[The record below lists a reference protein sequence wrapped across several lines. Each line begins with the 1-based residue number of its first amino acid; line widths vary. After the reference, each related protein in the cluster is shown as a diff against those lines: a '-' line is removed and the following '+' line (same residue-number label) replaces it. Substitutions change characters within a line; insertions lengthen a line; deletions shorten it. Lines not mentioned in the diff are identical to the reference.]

1 MSTEKKNLEPGLPPL
16 LPETKTV
23 MDTLMAAD
31 LIKKALQLAVDQDN
45 LCLQEQIAITETPS
59 SPFGEEI
66 RGKDFVERFT
76 KLGLLVVHMDEV
88 GNVIGRRPG
97 VGPEPRTKL
106 IISAHLDTV
115 FPAGTN
121 PKVRQEG
128 NRYLA
133 PGISD
138 DARGLAAILQV
149 LRTLQEFKIQT
160 IGDIL
165 FVGSV
170 GEEGNGDLR
179 GSKYLFNK
187 SGIHI
192 DGFISVDGVNVNR
205 VLCGATGSKRYRV
218 HFDGPGGHSW
228 NAFGTPSAI
237 HAIGRAIA
245 KIADLQTVSDP
256 KTTFTCG
263 TIKGGT
269 TVNSIAAH
277 VEMELDM
284 RSAGAKELDELEAR
298 ILPIFEQA
306 AKDENARWGYKDED
320 GVKLTLEPI
329 GHRPGGGQKD
339 EVSVLQAARGA
350 MAALGI
356 PLYSYAFAST
366 DHNVAVNKGIP
377 ATTLGGGGKEGFNHN
392 VKEWYEPVDAY
403 QGPQLAMLTSL
414 VLVGVEGVSEPVLE
428 KRA

>member
-1 MSTEKKNLEPGLPPL
+1 MDNPANAKPVELPPIHEDVQAVVNKL
-16 LPETKTV
+16 VACETIKAAIEAVKRDDEKT
-23 MDTLMAAD
+23 LAD
-31 LIKKALQLAVDQDN
+31 
-45 LCLQEQIAITETPS
+45 QIAITEVEAP
-59 SPFGEEI
+59 PFHEEV
-66 RGKDFVERFT
+66 RAKELVRRFEE
-76 KLGLLVVHMDEV
+76 LGLKASIDEE
-88 GNVIGRRPG
+88 GNVLARRCG
-97 VGPEPRTKL
+97 QGNGPTL
-106 IISAHLDTV
+106 VLAAHLDTV

-121 PKVRQEG
+121 PKVRKEG

-149 LRTLQEFKIQT
+149 LRTLQEFSVKT
-160 IGDIL
+160 VGDIL
-165 FVGSV
+165 FVCSV

-187 SGIHI
+187 SGIAV

-205 VLCGATGSKRYRV
+205 LLRGATGSKRYRV

-245 KIADLQTVSDP
+245 KIADIQTKTDP

-284 RSAGAKELDELEAR
+284 RSAGANELDELEAQ

-329 GHRPGGGQKD
+329 GHRPGGSQSD
-339 EVSVLQAARGA
+339 DVSVLQAARGA
-350 MAALGI
+350 MGALGI

-366 DHNVAVNKGIP
+366 DHNIAVNKGVP

-403 QGPQLAMLTSL
+403 LGPQLAMLTSL
-414 VLVGVEGVSEPVLE
+414 ILVGVAGATEPVLK

>member
-1 MSTEKKNLEPGLPPL
+1 MDNPPNAKPLEMPPL
-16 LPETKTV
+16 QAHV
-23 MDTLMAAD
+23 QA
-31 LIKKALQLAVDQDN
+31 AVDKLTASETIKAAIEAVKRDDEKT
-45 LCLQEQIAITETPS
+45 LADQIAITEVEAP
-59 SPFGEEI
+59 PFHEDVRAKDMVRRFEE
-66 RGKDFVERFT
+66 
-76 KLGLLVVHMDEV
+76 LGLKATIDEE
-88 GNVIGRRPG
+88 GNVLARRAG
-97 VGPEPRTKL
+97 TGNGPTL
-106 IISAHLDTV
+106 VLAAHLDTV

-121 PKVRQEG
+121 PKVRKEG
-128 NRYLA
+128 DRYLA

-138 DARGLAAILQV
+138 DARGLAVILQV
-149 LRTLQEFKIQT
+149 LRTLQEFKVKT
-160 IGDIL
+160 VGDIL
-165 FVGSV
+165 FVCSV

-187 SGIHI
+187 SGIQI

-205 VLCGATGSKRYRV
+205 VLRGATGSKRYRV
-218 HFDGPGGHSW
+218 HYDGPGGHSW

-245 KIADLQTVSDP
+245 KISDIQTKTDP

-263 TIKGGT
+263 TIHGGT

-284 RSAGAKELDELEAR
+284 RSAGASELDELEAQ

-329 GHRPGGGQKD
+329 GHRPGGSQSD
-339 EVSVLQAARGA
+339 DVSVLQAARGA
-350 MAALGI
+350 MAALDI

-366 DHNVAVNKGIP
+366 DHNIAVNKGVP
-377 ATTLGGGGKEGFNHN
+377 ATTLGGGGREGFNHN

-414 VLVGVEGVSEPVLE
+414 VLVGVAGTTDPVLV

>member
-1 MSTEKKNLEPGLPPL
+1 MDNPVNAKPLEMPPL
-16 LPETKTV
+16 LAHV
-23 MDTLMAAD
+23 QA
-31 LIKKALQLAVDQDN
+31 AVDKLVACETVKAAIEAVKRDDE
-45 LCLQEQIAITETPS
+45 LTLADQIAITEVEAP
-59 SPFGEEI
+59 PFNEQVRAE
-66 RGKDFVERFT
+66 DFVRRLTE
-76 KLGLLVVHMDEV
+76 LGLEARIDEE
-88 GNVIGRRPG
+88 GNVLARRAG
-97 VGPEPRTKL
+97 KGNGPTL
-106 IISAHLDTV
+106 VLAAHLDTV
-115 FPAGTN
+115 FPAGT
-121 PKVRQEG
+121 KVRKEG

-149 LRTLQEFKIQT
+149 LRTLQEFKIET
-160 IGDIL
+160 VGDIL
-165 FVGSV
+165 FVASV

-187 SGIHI
+187 SGIQI

-205 VLCGATGSKRYRV
+205 VLRGATGSKRYRV
-218 HFDGPGGHSW
+218 HYDGPGGHSW

-237 HAIGRAIA
+237 HAMGRAIA
-245 KIADLQTVSDP
+245 KVADVQTKTEP

-269 TVNSIAAH
+269 TVNSIAGH

-284 RSAGAKELDELEAR
+284 RSAGASELDELEAQ

-306 AKDENARWGYKDED
+306 AKDENARWGYSDED

-329 GHRPGGGQKD
+329 GHRPGGGQAD
-339 EVSVLQAARGA
+339 DVSVLQAARGA

-366 DHNVAVNKGIP
+366 DHNVAVNKGVP

-403 QGPQLAMLTSL
+403 LGPQLALLTSL
-414 VLVGVEGVSEPVLE
+414 VLVGIDGVTEPVLE
-428 KRA
+428 KRAKFRRK

>member
-1 MSTEKKNLEPGLPPL
+1 MDNPPNAKPLEMPPL
-16 LPETKTV
+16 QAHV
-23 MDTLMAAD
+23 QA
-31 LIKKALQLAVDQDN
+31 AVDKLTASETIKAAIEAVKRDDEKT
-45 LCLQEQIAITETPS
+45 LADQIAITEVEAP
-59 SPFGEEI
+59 PFHEDVRAKDMVRRFEE
-66 RGKDFVERFT
+66 
-76 KLGLLVVHMDEV
+76 LGLKATIDEE
-88 GNVIGRRPG
+88 GNVLARRAG
-97 VGPEPRTKL
+97 TGNGPTL
-106 IISAHLDTV
+106 VLAAHLDTV

-121 PKVRQEG
+121 PKVRKEG
-128 NRYLA
+128 DRYLA

-138 DARGLAAILQV
+138 DARGLAVILQV
-149 LRTLQEFKIQT
+149 LRTLQEFKVET
-160 IGDIL
+160 VGDIL
-165 FVGSV
+165 FVCSV

-187 SGIHI
+187 SGIQI

-205 VLCGATGSKRYRV
+205 VLRGATGSKRYRV
-218 HFDGPGGHSW
+218 HYDGPGGHSW

-245 KIADLQTVSDP
+245 KISDIQTKTDP

-263 TIKGGT
+263 TIHGGT
-269 TVNSIAAH
+269 TVNSMAAH

-284 RSAGAKELDELEAR
+284 RSAGASELDELEAQ

-329 GHRPGGGQKD
+329 GHRPGGSQSD
-339 EVSVLQAARGA
+339 DVSVLQAARGA
-350 MAALGI
+350 MAALDI

-366 DHNVAVNKGIP
+366 DHNIAVNKGVP
-377 ATTLGGGGKEGFNHN
+377 ATTLGGGGREGFNHN

-414 VLVGVEGVSEPVLE
+414 VLVGVAGTTDPVLV

>member
-1 MSTEKKNLEPGLPPL
+1 MDNPKDAKPLEMPPVLEHVQAAVNQLVASDVVKAAIEAVKRDDEK
-16 LPETKTV
+16 
-23 MDTLMAAD
+23 TLAD
-31 LIKKALQLAVDQDN
+31 
-45 LCLQEQIAITETPS
+45 QIAITEVEAP
-59 SPFGEEI
+59 PFHEEV
-66 RGKDFVERFT
+66 RAKDFVRRLEE
-76 KLGLLVVHMDEV
+76 LGLKASIDEE
-88 GNVIGRRPG
+88 GNVLARRSG
-97 VGPEPRTKL
+97 KGNGPTL
-106 IISAHLDTV
+106 VLAAHLDTV

-121 PKVRQEG
+121 PKVRREG

-149 LRTLQEFKIQT
+149 LRTLQEFKIET
-160 IGDIL
+160 VGDIL

-218 HFDGPGGHSW
+218 HYDGPGGHSW

-245 KIADLQTVSDP
+245 KIADIQTVSDP

-339 EVSVLQAARGA
+339 DVSVLQAARGA

-366 DHNVAVNKGIP
+366 DHNVAVNKGVP

-392 VKEWYEPVDAY
+392 VKEWYEPVEAY

-414 VLVGVEGVSEPVLE
+414 VLVGVDGVSEPVLE

>member
-1 MSTEKKNLEPGLPPL
+1 MDNPPNAKPLEMPPL
-16 LPETKTV
+16 QAHV
-23 MDTLMAAD
+23 QA
-31 LIKKALQLAVDQDN
+31 AVDKLTASETIKAAIEAVKRDDEKT
-45 LCLQEQIAITETPS
+45 LADQIAITEAEAP
-59 SPFGEEI
+59 PFHEDVRAKDMVRRFEE
-66 RGKDFVERFT
+66 
-76 KLGLLVVHMDEV
+76 LGLKATIDEE
-88 GNVIGRRPG
+88 GNVLARRAG
-97 VGPEPRTKL
+97 TGNGPTL
-106 IISAHLDTV
+106 VLAAHLDTV

-121 PKVRQEG
+121 PKVRKEG
-128 NRYLA
+128 DRYLA

-138 DARGLAAILQV
+138 DARGLAVILQV
-149 LRTLQEFKIQT
+149 LRTLQEFKVET
-160 IGDIL
+160 VGDIL
-165 FVGSV
+165 FVCSV

-187 SGIHI
+187 SGIQI

-205 VLCGATGSKRYRV
+205 VLRGATGSKRYRV
-218 HFDGPGGHSW
+218 HYDGPGGHSW

-245 KIADLQTVSDP
+245 KISDIQTKADP

-263 TIKGGT
+263 TIHGGT

-284 RSAGAKELDELEAR
+284 RSAGASELDELEAQ

-329 GHRPGGGQKD
+329 GHRPGGSQSD
-339 EVSVLQAARGA
+339 DVSVLQAARGA
-350 MAALGI
+350 MAALDI

-366 DHNVAVNKGIP
+366 DHNIAVNKGVP
-377 ATTLGGGGKEGFNHN
+377 ATTLGGGGREGFNHN

-414 VLVGVEGVSEPVLE
+414 VLVGVAGTTDPVLV

>member
-1 MSTEKKNLEPGLPPL
+1 MDNPANAKPVELPPIHEDVQAVVNKL
-16 LPETKTV
+16 VACETIKAAIEAVKRDDEKT
-23 MDTLMAAD
+23 LAD
-31 LIKKALQLAVDQDN
+31 
-45 LCLQEQIAITETPS
+45 QIAITEVEAP
-59 SPFGEEI
+59 PFHEEV
-66 RGKDFVERFT
+66 RAKELVRRFEE
-76 KLGLLVVHMDEV
+76 LGLKASIDEE
-88 GNVIGRRPG
+88 GNVLARRCG
-97 VGPEPRTKL
+97 QGNGPTL
-106 IISAHLDTV
+106 VLAAHLDTV

-121 PKVRQEG
+121 PKVRKEG

-149 LRTLQEFKIQT
+149 LRTLQEFNVKT
-160 IGDIL
+160 VGDIL
-165 FVGSV
+165 FVCSV

-187 SGIHI
+187 SGSAV
-192 DGFISVDGVNVNR
+192 DGLISVDGVNVNR
-205 VLCGATGSKRYRV
+205 LLRGATGSKRYRV

-245 KIADLQTVSDP
+245 KIADIQTKTDP

-284 RSAGAKELDELEAR
+284 RSAGANELDELEAQ

-329 GHRPGGGQKD
+329 GHRPGGSQSD
-339 EVSVLQAARGA
+339 DVSVLQAARGA
-350 MAALGI
+350 MGALGI

-366 DHNVAVNKGIP
+366 DHNIAVNKGVP

-403 QGPQLAMLTSL
+403 LGPQLAMLTSL
-414 VLVGVEGVSEPVLE
+414 ILVGVAGATEPVLK

>member
-1 MSTEKKNLEPGLPPL
+1 MDNPKDAKPLEMPPVL
-16 LPETKTV
+16 AHV
-23 MDTLMAAD
+23 QA
-31 LIKKALQLAVDQDN
+31 AVDKLAACETIKAAIEAVKRDDEKT
-45 LCLQEQIAITETPS
+45 LADQIAITEVEAP
-59 SPFGEEI
+59 PFHEEV
-66 RGKDFVERFT
+66 RAKDFVRRLEE
-76 KLGLLVVHMDEV
+76 LGLKASIDEE
-88 GNVIGRRPG
+88 GNVVARR
-97 VGPEPRTKL
+97 VGKGNGPTL
-106 IISAHLDTV
+106 VLAAHLDTV

-245 KIADLQTVSDP
+245 KIA
-256 KTTFTCG
+256 
-263 TIKGGT
+263 
-269 TVNSIAAH
+269 AH

-377 ATTLGGGGKEGFNHN
+377 ATTLGGGGKDGFNHN

>member
-1 MSTEKKNLEPGLPPL
+1 MDNPPNAKPLEMPPL
-16 LPETKTV
+16 QAHV
-23 MDTLMAAD
+23 QA
-31 LIKKALQLAVDQDN
+31 AVDKLTACETIKAAIEAVKRDDEKT
-45 LCLQEQIAITETPS
+45 LADQIAITEVEAP
-59 SPFGEEI
+59 PFHEEV
-66 RGKDFVERFT
+66 RAKDMVRRFEE
-76 KLGLLVVHMDEV
+76 LGLKATIDEE
-88 GNVIGRRPG
+88 GNVLARRAG
-97 VGPEPRTKL
+97 TGNGPTL
-106 IISAHLDTV
+106 VLAAHLDTV

-121 PKVRQEG
+121 PKVRKEG

-138 DARGLAAILQV
+138 DARGLAVILQV
-149 LRTLQEFKIQT
+149 LRTLQEFKVET
-160 IGDIL
+160 VGDIL
-165 FVGSV
+165 FVCSV

-187 SGIHI
+187 SGIQI

-205 VLCGATGSKRYRV
+205 VLRGATGSKRYRV

-245 KIADLQTVSDP
+245 KISDIQTKTDP

-263 TIKGGT
+263 TIHGGT

-284 RSAGAKELDELEAR
+284 RSAGANELDELEAQ
-298 ILPIFEQA
+298 ILPIFERA

-329 GHRPGGGQKD
+329 GHRPGGSQSD
-339 EVSVLQAARGA
+339 DVSVLQAARGA
-350 MAALGI
+350 MAALDI

-366 DHNVAVNKGIP
+366 DHNIAVNKGVP
-377 ATTLGGGGKEGFNHN
+377 ATTLGGGGHEGFNHN

-414 VLVGVEGVSEPVLE
+414 VLVGVAGTTDPVLV

>member
-1 MSTEKKNLEPGLPPL
+1 MDNPANAKPVELPPIHEDVQAVVNKL
-16 LPETKTV
+16 VACETIKAAIEAVKRDDEKT
-23 MDTLMAAD
+23 LAD
-31 LIKKALQLAVDQDN
+31 
-45 LCLQEQIAITETPS
+45 QIAITEVEAP
-59 SPFGEEI
+59 PFHEEV
-66 RGKDFVERFT
+66 RAKELVRRFEE
-76 KLGLLVVHMDEV
+76 LGLKASIDEE
-88 GNVIGRRPG
+88 GNVLARRCG
-97 VGPEPRTKL
+97 QGNGPTL
-106 IISAHLDTV
+106 VLAAHLDTV

-121 PKVRQEG
+121 PKVRKEG

-149 LRTLQEFKIQT
+149 LRTLQEFNVKT
-160 IGDIL
+160 VGDIL
-165 FVGSV
+165 FVCSV

-187 SGIHI
+187 SGIAV

-205 VLCGATGSKRYRV
+205 LLRGATGSKRYRV

-245 KIADLQTVSDP
+245 KIADIQTKTDP

-284 RSAGAKELDELEAR
+284 RSAGANELDELEAQ

-329 GHRPGGGQKD
+329 GHRPGGSQSD
-339 EVSVLQAARGA
+339 DVSVLQAARGA
-350 MAALGI
+350 MGALGI

-366 DHNVAVNKGIP
+366 DHNIAVNKGVP

-403 QGPQLAMLTSL
+403 LGPQLAMLTSL
-414 VLVGVEGVSEPVLE
+414 ILVGVAGATEPVLK